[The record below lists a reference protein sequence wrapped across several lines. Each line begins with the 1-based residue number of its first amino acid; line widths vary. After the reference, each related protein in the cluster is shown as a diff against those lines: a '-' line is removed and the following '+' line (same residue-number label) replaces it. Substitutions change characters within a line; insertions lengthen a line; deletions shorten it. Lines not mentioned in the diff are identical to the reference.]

1 MTITLQ
7 QHGSMLES
15 DLETPVGLF
24 LRLVG
29 EKHGILLE
37 SAEVDGRWGRHS
49 IIATDFLLYLNND
62 AGNLSLDIC
71 DPRLQALEKFNGLP
85 FSQGLRELLKELEIK
100 PDQGMPPQPPITRG
114 LYGYL
119 GYGIASLLEPKLQ
132 EALPPGDATLGL
144 GLPGTLIIFD
154 HMYNRISQLSL
165 LQDGNAPESATN
177 SGKHFS
183 TIPKNYY
190 HAPTKPED
198 FVNSVLKAKEL
209 IRQGEVIQV
218 VLSAHFQ
225 APLKD
230 SPFTLYRRLRRLN
243 PSPYMFYMNLPGG
256 ALLGSSPEVMI
267 SCNGGQLRVCPIA
280 GTRPRSN
287 DAVEDAI
294 FGDELLSDPKEQSE
308 HVMLVDLGRND
319 LGRIAEPGSVKLER
333 YMELER
339 FSHVMHM
346 TSRISASLRKDCDAV
361 DIMSSSFPAG
371 TVSGA
376 PKIRAMRIIA
386 ELESRPRG
394 PYAGAIG
401 WIGLDK
407 DAVHLDLG
415 ITIRSFWTAGD
426 TLYWQA
432 GAGIVFDSDPESEWK
447 ECRNKSAIMHAVIN
461 NDENKIRKP
470 VQQNKGHKN
479 EQAGGRNTGKNN
491 RYNGEY
497 NSEEAR

>member
-7 QHGSMLES
+7 QRGSMLES

-24 LRLVG
+24 LHLVG
-29 EKHGILLE
+29 EQHGILLE

-49 IIATDFLLYLNND
+49 IIATDFLLYVNND
-62 AGNLSLDIC
+62 AGNISLTIC
-71 DPRLQALEKFNGLP
+71 DKRLQSLEKLNGLP
-85 FSQGLRELLKELEIK
+85 FSQGLRSLLKELEIK
-100 PDQGMPPQPPITRG
+100 PDPKLPPQPPITRG

-119 GYGIASLLEPKLQ
+119 GYGAASMLEPKLL
-132 EALPPGDATLGL
+132 ACMPPEDATLGL

-154 HMYNRISQLSL
+154 HMYNHISRLSL
-165 LQDGNAPESATN
+165 LDEKLPAEDLKNAAAQS
-177 SGKHFS
+177 KKRFS
-183 TIPKNYY
+183 IISPTYY
-190 HAPTKPED
+190 KTPTKREE
-198 FVNSVLKAKEL
+198 FVDSVLKAKEL

-230 SPFTLYRRLRRLN
+230 STFTLYRRMRRLN

-256 ALLGSSPEVMI
+256 TLFGSSPEVMI
-267 SCNGGQLRVCPIA
+267 SCSGGNLRVCPIA
-280 GTRPRSN
+280 GTRPRSK
-287 DAVEDAI
+287 DSAEDAI
-294 FGDELLSDPKEQSE
+294 FGDELLSDPKEQAE

-333 YMELER
+333 YMEVER
-339 FSHVMHM
+339 FSHVMHL
-346 TSRISASLRKDCDAV
+346 TSRISARLREDYDAV
-361 DIMSSSFPAG
+361 DVISSSFPAG
-371 TVSGA
+371 TLSGA
-376 PKIRAMRIIA
+376 PKIRAMEIIA
-386 ELESRPRG
+386 DMEQRPRG

-415 ITIRSFWTAGD
+415 ITIRSFWSVDD

-447 ECRNKSAIMHAVIN
+447 ECCNKSAIMRAVID
-461 NDENKIRKP
+461 NDEQHIM
-470 VQQNKGHKN
+470 H
-479 EQAGGRNTGKNN
+479 
-491 RYNGEY
+491 
-497 NSEEAR
+497 NSMEAK

>member
-7 QHGSMLES
+7 QRGSMLES

-29 EKHGILLE
+29 EQHGILLE

-49 IIATDFLLYLNND
+49 IIATDFLLYINNN
-62 AGNLSLDIC
+62 AGNLALTIC
-71 DPRLQALEKFNGLP
+71 DERLQALEKFNGLP
-85 FSQGLRELLKELEIK
+85 FSQGLRGLLKELELK
-100 PDQGMPPQPPITRG
+100 PDPEMPPQPPITRG

-119 GYGIASLLEPKLQ
+119 GYGVASMLEPKLQ
-132 EALPPGDATLGL
+132 SCLPPEDATLGL
-144 GLPGTLIIFD
+144 ALPGTLIIFD
-154 HMYNRISQLSL
+154 HMYNRINRLSL
-165 LQDGNAPESATN
+165 FQDDTPAQKSSQRAKAAALLAGQPRI
-177 SGKHFS
+177 S
-183 TIPKNYY
+183 TIPARYY
-190 HAPTKPED
+190 TTPTRQED
-198 FVNSVLKAKEL
+198 FVDSVRKAKEL
-209 IRQGEVIQV
+209 IRQGEIIQV

-225 APLKD
+225 TPLKD
-230 SPFTLYRRLRRLN
+230 SPFTLYRRMRRLN

-256 ALLGSSPEVMI
+256 TLMGSSPEVLI
-267 SCNGGQLRVCPIA
+267 SCDGGNLRVCPIA
-280 GTRPRSN
+280 GTRPRSQ
-287 DAVEDAI
+287 DTVEDAI
-294 FGDELLSDPKEQSE
+294 FGDELLSDPKEQAE

-346 TSRISASLRKDCDAV
+346 TSRISANLRSDCDAV
-361 DIMSSSFPAG
+361 DVISSSFPAG

-376 PKIRAMRIIA
+376 SKIRAMQIIA
-386 ELESRPRG
+386 ELEKMPRG

-407 DAVHLDLG
+407 DAVYLDLG
-415 ITIRSFWTAGD
+415 ITIRSFWTAGG

-447 ECRNKSAIMHAVIN
+447 ECRNKSAIMRAVID

-470 VQQNKGHKN
+470 VTDQ
-479 EQAGGRNTGKNN
+479 GKQTESTAHNFKET
-491 RYNGEY
+491 R
-497 NSEEAR
+497 